1 MEALKLFGKE
11 WKRVQQHVGTRSS
24 TQARSHAQKFFVKLE
39 KKQKTLEEFLAA
51 LDMDNLMKSM
61 MENDSDYGE
70 EYDEEQEP
78 VSAVSKNLQKSPSI
92 KS

>member
-1 MEALKLFGKE
+1 M
-11 WKRVQQHVGTRSS
+11 
-24 TQARSHAQKFFVKLE
+24 KLE

-70 EYDEEQEP
+70 EYDEEQD
-78 VSAVSKNLQKSPSI
+78 AAAGLSKNIHKSPSV
-92 KS
+92 KSQKRRP

>member
-1 MEALKLFGKE
+1 M
-11 WKRVQQHVGTRSS
+11 
-24 TQARSHAQKFFVKLE
+24 KLE

-70 EYDEEQEP
+70 EYDEEQDATP
-78 VSAVSKNLQKSPSI
+78 GLSKNIQKSPSV
-92 KS
+92 KSQKRG

>member
-1 MEALKLFGKE
+1 M
-11 WKRVQQHVGTRSS
+11 
-24 TQARSHAQKFFVKLE
+24 KLE

-70 EYDEEQEP
+70 EYDEEQD
-78 VSAVSKNLQKSPSI
+78 AAAGLSKNIHKSPSV
-92 KS
+92 KSQKRGP

>member
-1 MEALKLFGKE
+1 M
-11 WKRVQQHVGTRSS
+11 
-24 TQARSHAQKFFVKLE
+24 KLE

-70 EYDEEQEP
+70 EYDEEQDAAP
-78 VSAVSKNLQKSPSI
+78 GLSKNIQKSPSV
-92 KS
+92 KSQKRG